1 MYNYLKNKFALSNI
15 GTKSLIKG
23 IFLSSLI
30 NLCMMLPVGI
40 FIMMINELLNPLIQ
54 SNSQFPSILKYLT
67 LIIITLI
74 IMFIVNYFQY
84 SSVYIST
91 YNESENR
98 RIKLAEKLREL
109 PLSFFGKRNVSDLTS
124 ILLADCASLEH
135 AFSHAIPQLFG
146 SIISTII
153 IIIALITMNWK
164 MGLAVLWVL
173 PVSFGIIIISK
184 KIQTRTKAL
193 HKKAKLDATEQI
205 QECFEN
211 IQDIKAYNITKN
223 YMNDLDR
230 KLDISEKAQIKSEFI
245 MATFVT
251 SSQAILRL
259 GLVTVVLI
267 GSNLLINGQTDFI
280 TYLIFLITASRL
292 YDPLSGNLENIAEI
306 FSIELPINRM
316 KEIENYKIQNGKKE
330 YELKNFDIKFENI
343 SFSYKKD
350 EPVLKNINFTAKQ
363 GEVTALIGPSGC
375 GKSTIAKLAARFW
388 DPDDGKIFLGE
399 NDINKI
405 DPESLLKNYTIVFQD
420 VTLFN
425 DSILENI
432 RIGNRNAS
440 DQEVKKAAKLA
451 MCDDFINKLPD
462 KYNTIIGENG
472 SSLSG
477 GERQRISIARAF
489 LKNSPIVLLDEATA
503 SLDVENETQI
513 QKAISK
519 LIQNKTVILVAHR
532 MRTIENA
539 DKIIVLDDGHIIQ
552 EGNSKELLNK
562 NGLFKHMLE
571 LQNQSMEWSL

>member
-519 LIQNKTVILVAHR
+519 LIQNKTVIVVAHR

>member
-350 EPVLKNINFTAKQ
+350 KPVLKNINFTAKQ

-519 LIQNKTVILVAHR
+519 LIQNKTVIVVAHR

>member
-146 SIISTII
+146 SIISKII

-519 LIQNKTVILVAHR
+519 LIQNKTVIVVAHR